1 VPPTHQDTAQPATT
15 DPTEVPAWTVTRRSA
30 NGEIVASPPPPE
42 KGKPPEDWSFVWKP
56 RWILS
61 HLFVLSCVVA
71 MIFLGLWQLSRYH
84 GRVRINHMLETRMAV
99 APVPIDKLIGPH
111 EPDAIADHRAYR
123 QVTVTG
129 HYDNSNQMLIQ
140 MEQDVQNDPGYWLVT
155 PLVLSDG
162 TAVAVNRGFVPLGLD
177 ESGPLLQYRPPSGNV
192 TVTGMLYPTQ
202 NRTGGPYD
210 PAKGHLHLLS
220 RVDLHRWQR
229 QLPYTLW
236 PLYVNLASSQPPQR
250 GTYPEPVPKP
260 TLDDGPHLNYAGQ
273 WAIFATL
280 TVIVYPLLLRR
291 VARNRMIVEDV
302 DGPPRVEDDAHESD
316 PAAST

>member
-1 VPPTHQDTAQPATT
+1 VPPTDHETAAPTT
-15 DPTEVPAWTVTRRSA
+15 EPVPEWSVTRRSE
-30 NGEIVASPPPPE
+30 NGEIVASPPPPK
-42 KGKPPEDWSFVWKP
+42 KGKQPEDWSFVWKP

-61 HLFVLSCVVA
+61 HLFVLSCIVA

-84 GRVRINHMLETRMAV
+84 GRVKINSMLESRMAI
-99 APVPIDKLIGPH
+99 APAPIEQVIKPH
-111 EPDAIADHRAYR
+111 EPDAIANHRAYR

-129 HYDNSNQMLIQ
+129 HYDNANQILIQ
-140 MEQDVQNDPGYWLVT
+140 MEQDAQSDPGYWLVT
-155 PLVLSDG
+155 PLIQSDG
-162 TAVAVNRGFVPLGLD
+162 TAVAINRGFVPLGLD
-177 ESGPLLQYRPPSGNV
+177 ENGPLLDYRPPSGTV
-192 TVTGMLYPTQ
+192 TVSGMLYPTQ

-229 QLPYTLW
+229 QVPYALW
-236 PLYVNLASSQPPQR
+236 PLYVNLTSSQPPQK
-250 GTYPEPVPKP
+250 GTYPQPVPPP

-280 TVIVYPLLLRR
+280 TIIVYPLLLRR

-302 DGPPRVEDDAHESD
+302 GEHPVDV
-316 PAAST
+316 PA

>member
-1 VPPTHQDTAQPATT
+1 MAQISTHGPGPDTDET
-15 DPTEVPAWTVTRRSA
+15 PAWTVTRRSA
-30 NGEIVASPPPPE
+30 NGEIIASPPPPK

-61 HLFVLSCVVA
+61 HLFVLSCIVA

-84 GRVRINHMLETRMAV
+84 GRVKINHMLETRMAV
-99 APVPIDKLIGPH
+99 APVPIEKLIRPH
-111 EPDAIADHRAYR
+111 EADDVANHRAYR

-129 HYDNSNQMLIQ
+129 HYDNSNQILIQ
-140 MEQDVQNDPGYWLVT
+140 MEQDAQSDPGYWLVT
-155 PLVLSDG
+155 PLILSDG
-162 TAVAVNRGFVPLGLD
+162 SAVAINRGFVPLGLD
-177 ESGPLLQYRPPSGNV
+177 ENGPLLAYRPPSGSV

-210 PAKGHLHLLS
+210 PATGHLHLLS

-229 QLPYTLW
+229 QVPYTLY
-236 PLYVNLASSQPPQR
+236 PLYVNLSSSQPPQK

-291 VARNRMIVEDV
+291 VARNRMVVDEAEAGERAKDDV
-302 DGPPRVEDDAHESD
+302 PDVPDV
-316 PAAST
+316 PA